1 MSQKL
6 VWRHQKAGKVYPN
19 IKEKKKELNR
29 HFITNEVKWK
39 QMVT

>member
-19 IKEKKKELNR
+19 IKEKKELDQ